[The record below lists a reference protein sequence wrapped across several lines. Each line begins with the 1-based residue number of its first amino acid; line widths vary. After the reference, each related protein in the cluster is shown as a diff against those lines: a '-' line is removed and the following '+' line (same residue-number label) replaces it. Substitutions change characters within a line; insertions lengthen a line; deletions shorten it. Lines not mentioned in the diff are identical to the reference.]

1 MQKKKLFIISLLMLC
16 ATSAMAQITT
26 AALACRVTFETT
38 GEEIIG
44 ATIQAVHEPSGTRT
58 AAF

>member
-26 AALACRVTFETT
+26 AALA
-38 GEEIIG
+38 G
-44 ATIQAVHEPSGTRT
+44 VHEPSGTRT